1 MSNEEKEVTSSDDKS
16 NSKECESSK
25 TPADSSCEAASPTDG
40 VVTDNQPQSSEEAVH
55 PDTNE
60 VKPDTQSEALPS
72 GEAVSFKL
80 VYNKTK
86 YDIEFPLDG
95 TIKQLKEHLSSIIN
109 VLPAMQ
115 KVMIK
120 GLAKDEKTLRELGV
134 TKGAKVM
141 VVGSKLDDVVNV
153 NTPKSDSSSSEKP
166 STTTSTK
173 EPLSKQKLHR
183 KILDKGL
190 PDDVMPGIKNS
201 KDVLPSYPLSGMV
214 NKHGGKVRLTFK
226 LELDQIWIGTKER
239 TEKINMNHIRQVVS
253 EAIEGYEQYHIM
265 GLQLGPTEASRY
277 WIYWVPA
284 QYVDAI
290 RDTVLGKW

>member
-1 MSNEEKEVTSSDDKS
+1 MSNEEKEVTQSDDKTS
-16 NSKECESSK
+16 NKESEKSK
-25 TPADSSCEAASPTDG
+25 TPPDSSCDSGDGSDG
-40 VVTDNQPQSSEEAVH
+40 VVTHSQTQSSTEAVLS
-55 PDTNE
+55 PAQEN
-60 VKPDTQSEALPS
+60 KPDVQSEGLPT

-86 YDIEFPLDG
+86 YDIEFPIDG
-95 TIKQLKEHLSSIIN
+95 TVKQLKEHLSSIIN

-120 GLAKDEKTLRELGV
+120 GLAKDEKTLKELGV
-134 TKGAKVM
+134 TKGSKVM

-153 NTPKSDSSSSEKP
+153 NTPKSEPAAAEKT
-166 STTTSTK
+166 STTTTSK
-173 EPLSKQKLHR
+173 EPLCRQKLHR
-183 KILDKGL
+183 KIIDKGV
-190 PDDVMPGIKNS
+190 PEDAMPGIKNS
-201 KDVLPSYPLSGMV
+201 KDVLPAYPLSGML

-239 TEKINMNHIRQVVS
+239 TEKINMNHIRQIVS
-253 EAIEGYEQYHIM
+253 EAIDGNEQYHIM

-277 WIYWVPA
+277 WLYWVPA

-290 RDTVLGKW
+290 KDTVLGKW

>member
-1 MSNEEKEVTSSDDKS
+1 MGTSQKHYIYNVTSSDDKCI
-16 NSKECESSK
+16 KECENSK
-25 TPADSSCEAASPTDG
+25 TSPDSSCDAGNG
-40 VVTDNQPQSSEEAVH
+40 VVIETRPQSSEET
-55 PDTNE
+55 PSTDTQE
-60 VKPDTQSEALPS
+60 DKPTTQSEGLPT

-86 YDIEFPLDG
+86 YDIEFPVDG
-95 TIKQLKEHLSSIIN
+95 TVKQLKEHLTSIIN

-134 TKGAKVM
+134 TRGSKVM
-141 VVGSKLDDVVNV
+141 VVGSKLDDVVSV
-153 NTPKSDSSSSEKP
+153 NTPKSESSSSEKP
-166 STTTSTK
+166 STTTSSK
-173 EPLSKQKLHR
+173 EPLCRQKLHR
-183 KILDKGL
+183 KIIDKGV
-190 PDDVMPGIKNS
+190 PEDAMPGIKNT

-239 TEKINMNHIRQVVS
+239 TEKVNMNHIRHIVS
-253 EAIEGYEQYHIM
+253 EAIEGFEQYHIM

-290 RDTVLGKW
+290 RDTVLGK

>member
-1 MSNEEKEVTSSDDKS
+1 MSHEAKEVTRSEE
-16 NSKECESSK
+16 ECTKDCGDSK
-25 TPADSSCEAASPTDG
+25 TPSDKPSDANNGALNEAH
-40 VVTDNQPQSSEEAVH
+40 PQSSEEASH
-55 PDTNE
+55 SDTQE
-60 VKPDTQSEALPS
+60 DIPSTQSEGLPT
-72 GEAVSFKL
+72 GEGVSFKL

-95 TIKQLKEHLSSIIN
+95 TVKQLKEHLSSIIN

-120 GLAKDEKTLRELGV
+120 GLAKDEKTLKELGV
-134 TKGAKVM
+134 TKGSKVM
-141 VVGSKLDDVVNV
+141 VVGSKLDDVVSV
-153 NTPKSDSSSSEKP
+153 NTPKSETPSSEKP
-166 STTTSTK
+166 STTTSSK
-173 EPLSKQKLHR
+173 EPLCRQKLHR
-183 KILDKGL
+183 KIIDKGV
-190 PDDVMPGIKNS
+190 PEDAMPGIKNS
-201 KDVLPSYPLSGMV
+201 KDVLPSYPLSGML

-239 TEKINMNHIRQVVS
+239 TEKVNMNHIRQIVS
-253 EAIEGYEQYHIM
+253 EAIEGFEQYHIM

-290 RDTVLGKW
+290 KDTVLGKW

>member
-1 MSNEEKEVTSSDDKS
+1 MKVKVTSSDEKS

-25 TPADSSCEAASPTDG
+25 TTADSTCEAGNTTDG
-40 VVTDNQPQSSEEAVH
+40 VTSDSQPQSSEEAVH

-86 YDIEFPLDG
+86 YDIEFPFDG

-134 TKGAKVM
+134 TRGAKVM
-141 VVGSKLDDVVNV
+141 VVGSKLDDVVSV
-153 NTPKSDSSSSEKP
+153 NTPKSDSASSEKP

-173 EPLSKQKLHR
+173 EPLSRQKLHR